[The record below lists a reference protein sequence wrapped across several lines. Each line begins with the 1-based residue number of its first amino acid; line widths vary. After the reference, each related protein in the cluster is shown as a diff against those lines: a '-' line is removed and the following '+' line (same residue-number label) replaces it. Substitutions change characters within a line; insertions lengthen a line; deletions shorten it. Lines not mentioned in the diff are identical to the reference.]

1 MIYFIYFVFHTLFT
15 IHDCHV
21 LLLFI
26 FFILFSTLLLQLHIF
41 FIRRYRSI
49 STLLIS
55 FIRTNNVE
63 IRIMIVKII
72 EIRNFIIVINISSF
86 IWYHGIMKVC
96 CIEGLSSLI
105 LLWILEYQNYNL
117 SQSKTKNS
125 FKKIARHFWH

>member
-1 MIYFIYFVFHTLFT
+1 MIYFIYFVFHKLFT
-15 IHDCHV
+15 IHDCYV

-41 FIRRYRSI
+41 FIRRYR
-49 STLLIS
+49 LIATWLMF

-63 IRIMIVKII
+63 IRIMIVQII
-72 EIRNFIIVINISSF
+72 EIWNFTIVINISSF

-105 LLWILEYQNYNL
+105 FFMNSWI
-117 SQSKTKNS
+117 SKLQFVTKQDLKL
-125 FKKIARHFWH
+125 FQKDCQ